1 MSNLAPFNPHYG
13 TNQVVTPAAAS
24 ASVVVGA
31 GNKQLRILNTGS
43 NIGYFKT
50 FKASDGAVSATTAD
64 CPVPASMASTVTKFE
79 DHDSVAYI
87 SASGTTFQIM
97 TGDGW

>member
-50 FKASDGAVSATTAD
+50 FISANGSVSATTAD
-64 CPVPASMASTVTKFE
+64 CPVGPNMATTVTKFE

-87 SASGTTFQIM
+87 SAAGTTFQIM
-97 TGDGW
+97 TGEGW